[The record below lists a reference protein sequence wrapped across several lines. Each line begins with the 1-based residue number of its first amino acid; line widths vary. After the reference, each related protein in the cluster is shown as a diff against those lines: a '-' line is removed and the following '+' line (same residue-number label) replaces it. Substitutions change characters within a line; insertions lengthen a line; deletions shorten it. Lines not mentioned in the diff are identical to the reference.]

1 MNAFYWVFYT
11 LFKSAARA
19 FFSHKV
25 IHREKLIEEGAVLI
39 VANHQSFVDP
49 PMLGISYED
58 AIWFMARK
66 TLFQSIFKWA
76 LPFCQAIPIDQDN
89 PDPKSL
95 KIIIRL
101 LQNGERVLVFPEGSR
116 SPDGEIHHAMSGIGL
131 ILAKTKVPVQP
142 LRISG
147 ADKVLP
153 VGSSRIKRHPITIT
167 VGDPISFTPQEL
179 NAKGKDAY
187 QYLADKMMNS
197 IKALPTEE

>member
-25 IHREKLIEEGAVLI
+25 IHREKLIEEGAVII
-39 VANHQSFVDP
+39 VANHQSFIDP
-49 PMLGISYED
+49 PMLGIAYED

-66 TLFQSIFKWA
+66 TLFKGIFKWG
-76 LPFCQAIPIDQDN
+76 LPFCQAIPIDQEN

-95 KIIIRL
+95 KVIIRL
-101 LQNGERVLVFPEGSR
+101 IQSGQRVLVFPEGSR
-116 SPDGEIHHAMSGIGL
+116 TPDGEIHEAMGGIGL
-131 ILAKTKVPVQP
+131 ILAKTKATVQP

-153 VGSSRIKRHPITIT
+153 MGASRPKCNPVTIT
-167 VGDPISFTPQEL
+167 VGDPIEFTAQEL

-187 QYLADKMMNS
+187 QHLANKMMAA